1 MRLDKILIANRG
13 EIACRVIRTARA
25 MGYRTVAVF
34 SDADAAA
41 PHVAGADE
49 AVRIG
54 GAAASDSYLRVDAIL
69 QAARRIGAD
78 AVHPGYGF
86 LSENAGFASA
96 CADGNLV
103 FIGPPPE
110 AIRIMSD
117 KALAKARMVQ
127 AGVPVVQGAPAVSAA
142 AAAAIGYPVMV
153 KAVAGGGGRGMRLV
167 QNEDGLADAMASASR
182 EAQSAFGDGSLMLEA
197 FIRRG
202 QHIEFQIFADS
213 HGNFIHLGERDC
225 TAQRRRQKL
234 IEESPSLA
242 LDHSLRARMA
252 EAALL
257 AARAV
262 AYQGAGT
269 IEFILDDTGQ
279 FYFLEMNTRLQVEH
293 TVTEC
298 VTGLDLVEWQIR
310 VARGEALPRQA
321 DIRFAGHAIEARL
334 CAEDAYDDFAPQ
346 TGAIKYWSPGD
357 AGIRVDSGIVQGG
370 AVSPHYDSMVAKLI
384 AHGPTRQ
391 DAIRR
396 LVAGLDASPLLG
408 LSTNAGF
415 LKSLLQSDEFVEARI
430 HTGMIDGWAGTAI
443 LRRPAVTAPHL
454 ALAAAI
460 LASPRYGF
468 RNRGEAAYGMVLHTL
483 DERFALRVQ
492 LAGET
497 VTVRHGESAISV
509 TIVSRDGPHVCF
521 EIDGVRG
528 RAIAVQDGAALHLAV
543 DGDILRFTEPS
554 AATVQ
559 AATDPWTVTT
569 PVAGQLLAIL
579 PVDTIVAPGDALAV
593 IEAMKI
599 ETRVCATVA
608 ARMGQVFA
616 AAGTQVAAKA
626 ILAKLVPMEE
636 PA

>member
-1 MRLDKILIANRG
+1 MFGKILIANRG

-41 PHVAGADE
+41 PHVARADE
-49 AVRIG
+49 SVRIG

-69 QAARRIGAD
+69 QAARRTGAD

-86 LSENAGFASA
+86 LSENAGFALA
-96 CADGNLV
+96 CADQNLV

-117 KALAKARMVQ
+117 KALAKARMAQ
-127 AGVPVVQGAPAVSAA
+127 AGVPVLPGAPDVSAA
-142 AAAAIGYPVMV
+142 AAAEIGYPVLV

-167 QNEDGLADAMASASR
+167 QNEEGLADAVASASR

-202 QHIEFQIFADS
+202 RHIEFQIFADS

-234 IEESPSLA
+234 IEESPSLV
-242 LDHSLRARMA
+242 LDDSLRARMA
-252 EAALL
+252 DAALR

-269 IEFILDDTGQ
+269 IEFMLDETGS

-321 DIRFAGHAIEARL
+321 DICFDGHAIEARL
-334 CAEDAYDDFAPQ
+334 CAEDAYDQFAPQ

-357 AGIRVDSGIVQGG
+357 AGIRVDSGVVEGG
-370 AVSPHYDSMVAKLI
+370 VVSPHYDSMVAKFI

-396 LVAGLDASPLLG
+396 LVAGLNASPLLG
-408 LSTNAGF
+408 LWTNAGF
-415 LKSLLQSDEFVEARI
+415 LTSLLQSDEFAEARMN
-430 HTGMIDGWAGTAI
+430 TGMIDGWASTAI

-460 LASPRYGF
+460 LAAPRYGF
-468 RNRGEAAYGMVLHTL
+468 RNRGEAAYGMVLQIP
-483 DERFALRVQ
+483 DERIALRVQ
-492 LAGET
+492 LTGDT
-497 VTVRHGESAISV
+497 VTVWHGDSAILV
-509 TIVSRDGPHVCF
+509 TIVSYDGPHVCF
-521 EIDGVRG
+521 DIGGVRG
-528 RAIAVQDGAALHLAV
+528 RAIAVRDGPTLHLAV
-543 DGDILRFTEPS
+543 DGQILRFTEPS
-554 AATVQ
+554 VATAQ

-579 PVDTIVAPGDALAV
+579 SVDAIVAPGDALAV
-593 IEAMKI
+593 IEAMKM
-599 ETRVCATVA
+599 ETRILATVA
-608 ARMGQVFA
+608 ARIGQVFA
-616 AAGTQVAAKA
+616 AAGTQVAAET
-626 ILAKLVPMEE
+626 ILAKLVPVEDS
-636 PA
+636 A